1 MVLPHMRQTLI
12 NGSTLRG
19 KVLPHSS
26 SRQIFT
32 KTEEN
37 LLAFADEKC
46 AQPFYNFTVVV
57 LFKACHLDDMVV
69 VVMASEYQR
78 QHR

>member
-37 LLAFADEKC
+37 LLQVKSVLSL
-46 AQPFYNFTVVV
+46 FYNFTVVV
-57 LFKACHLDDMVV
+57 LFKACHLDNMVV

>member
-26 SRQIFT
+26 SRQIT

-37 LLAFADEKC
+37 LLAFAGEKC
-46 AQPFYNFTVVV
+46 AQPF
-57 LFKACHLDDMVV
+57 L
-69 VVMASEYQR
+69 
-78 QHR
+78 

>member
-12 NGSTLRG
+12 NGSTPRG

-37 LLAFADEKC
+37 LLAFAGEKC
-46 AQPFYNFTVVV
+46 AQPF
-57 LFKACHLDDMVV
+57 L
-69 VVMASEYQR
+69 
-78 QHR
+78 

>member
-26 SRQIFT
+26 SRIFT

-37 LLAFADEKC
+37 LLAFAGEKC
-46 AQPFYNFTVVV
+46 AQPF
-57 LFKACHLDDMVV
+57 L
-69 VVMASEYQR
+69 
-78 QHR
+78 